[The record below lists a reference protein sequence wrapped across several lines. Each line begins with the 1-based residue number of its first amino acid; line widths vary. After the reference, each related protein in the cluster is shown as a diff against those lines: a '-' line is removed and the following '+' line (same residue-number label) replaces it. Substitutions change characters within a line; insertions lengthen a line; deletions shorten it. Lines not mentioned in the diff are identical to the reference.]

1 METPG
6 RRQASLTKKCMREKS
21 HRRRLSPARSSIR
34 RSRSLVHALD
44 PSVRPHRQNLV
55 TQGSDAPALV
65 VHSLA
70 LSVQNSSPS
79 SSSDSI
85 MASSD
90 SLRSSPSFSSESNM
104 ASTSEL
110 EESPGETDATNS
122 LLRRPFRAASTSTP
136 ARADTPASL
145 TEALLMSPLAG
156 VFRPSGGEDLA
167 PASSSSRSA
176 ATRSE
181 AISASGFSKAP

>member
-90 SLRSSPSFSSESNM
+90 SLRSYPPSPPNRTWPAPRNWRSRPAKPTLLTRSSVARS
-104 ASTSEL
+104 A
-110 EESPGETDATNS
+110 P
-122 LLRRPFRAASTSTP
+122 RRPRRRL
-136 ARADTPASL
+136 ARIP
-145 TEALLMSPLAG
+145 PH
-156 VFRPSGGEDLA
+156 R
-167 PASSSSRSA
+167 
-176 ATRSE
+176 
-181 AISASGFSKAP
+181 